1 MARYMAFRTRVV
13 DPRFGGD
20 LTPYVGRLGRKVAGL
35 VFFIAY
41 LIGRFTTLA
50 AHPLAFFYLMSFD
63 RRRRQISRIAIAE
76 NSFKLR
82 VSGVVLASQNLTRSG
97 NLF

>member
-20 LTPYVGRLGRKVAGL
+20 LAPYVGRLGRNVAGS

-41 LIGRFTTLA
+41 LIGRFTNLA
-50 AHPLAFFYLMSFD
+50 ARALASSYLMSFD
-63 RRRRQISRIAIAE
+63 RRRRQISGIAIAE
-76 NSFKLR
+76 NSSKLR